1 MSYNRKTTYLL
12 YIHLCRTLYHML

>member
-1 MSYNRKTTYLL
+1 MTYNRRTACLL